1 MSQVKDL
8 ADGSAARHP
17 LAGLPRAWAFP
28 GLPGYREGSGIA
40 TYYAFDLAGQPPVAE
55 CEDLAWLEDE
65 PAKPEWNIAEDDDA
79 VRPLTADG
87 LDEIAAGLDVPP
99 SLRLLASRPDL
110 QRRIRSATAC
120 HLDLGDFAPATSR
133 GGHLV
138 HVLSDQQ
145 WCLHWLVYADAA
157 GNEAVVTSPEPVG
170 FDLPGDWPP
179 LPDVIPVDGDGI
191 DLRVCADSFAEF
203 IYRFW
208 AENEIFFAS
217 SEGGLLAP
225 EAASYA
231 ADLRPYP

>member
-17 LAGLPRAWAFP
+17 LAGLPREWAFP

-40 TYYAFDLAGQPPVAE
+40 TYYAFDLDDQPPVAPRD
-55 CEDLAWLEDE
+55 DLAWLEGQSTE
-65 PAKPEWNIAEDDDA
+65 QEWNIAEGGDT

-87 LDEIAAGLDVPP
+87 LDEIAASLAVPS

-120 HLDLGDFAPATSR
+120 YLDLGDFAPAASS
-133 GGHLV
+133 GGRFV

-145 WCLHWLVYADAA
+145 WCLHWLVYVDAA

-179 LPDVIPVDGDGI
+179 LPDVIPVDGDRLG
-191 DLRVCADSFAEF
+191 LRACADSFTEF

-208 AENEIFFAS
+208 AENEIFFAG
-217 SEGGLLAP
+217 SEGELLAP

-231 ADLRPYP
+231 ASLGH